1 MSVLDVLPIDST
13 INLVTLAAMHNECL
27 TDFYRGWMIE
37 IVRQDIGFQ
46 SVCYSPSR
54 QRLDDDVMYSREFL
68 ALNAGRAL
76 VDLHLACQQF
86 SGVLRELYES
96 EKLEFEEWRSLTQSI
111 VEAVGVTR

>member
-1 MSVLDVLPIDST
+1 
-13 INLVTLAAMHNECL
+13 MHTDDL

-37 IVRQDIGFQ
+37 IVQQNNGFQ
-46 SVCYSPSR
+46 SVCHSPAR

-86 SGVLRELYES
+86 SGVLRELYEL
-96 EKLEFEEWRSLTQSI
+96 EKLDFEEWRSLTESI
-111 VEAVGVTR
+111 VDAVGVCR